1 MVTAFEIISL
11 IIFPFVNGQTLAIP
25 ARCATLYIMKVV
37 RWFHN
42 RIVAALVLLLLASGA
57 AAAQTAKLDALFQR
71 LLAADEKESQQIEQE
86 IWIEWSKSGSLAMD
100 LLLERGRSA
109 MALGAPDVAI
119 EHFTAVIDHA
129 PEFAEAWNARA
140 TAYYQIGQFGPS
152 IADIGRVLELNPRHF
167 GALSGLGSIFEELD
181 RPKQALQ
188 VYQAA
193 LAIHPHLAG
202 VLEAVERLEEEL
214 SGQDL

>member
-1 MVTAFEIISL
+1 
-11 IIFPFVNGQTLAIP
+11 
-25 ARCATLYIMKVV
+25 MKVV

-71 LLAADEKESQQIEQE
+71 LLSSDEKESQQIEQE